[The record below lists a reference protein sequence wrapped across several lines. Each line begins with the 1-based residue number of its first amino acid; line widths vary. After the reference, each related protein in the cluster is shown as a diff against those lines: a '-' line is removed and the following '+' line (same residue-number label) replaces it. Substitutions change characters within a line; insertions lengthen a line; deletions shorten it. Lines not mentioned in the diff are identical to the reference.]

1 MTTWTAATLL
11 NDISEI
17 GRNPDGSYSRFCLLP
32 DEVALREW
40 FVAKATELGLTIVT
54 DMNANIWAWWG
65 IPGPMAVLTGSHLDS
80 VPGGGAYD
88 GPLGV
93 VSSLVAVA
101 KMKQAGVTPSKPFA
115 VVAMADEEGARFA
128 MPCLGSRLA
137 SGKLT
142 KADAHKL
149 IARDGQPLPDAWRE
163 AGLDPD
169 LIAPDDVLLH
179 AFCFVELHV
188 EQGRGLADLGYPVAI
203 ATAVRPHGRW
213 RAEFT
218 GQGNHAGTTLIP
230 DRHDPVVPVAETILA
245 ARGAAEREGCVT
257 TVGRISVEPG
267 GTNVI
272 ASAATMWL
280 DCRAEDPETVTRV
293 VEDIQKTSQE
303 AADKQGCR
311 VVWTRESWT
320 NRTVFD
326 DGLRNR
332 ILQVLGEDTPQL
344 STGAGHD
351 AATLAT
357 AIPTAMLFV
366 RNPTGASHC
375 RDESASDE
383 DCEAGAEALRAVLE
397 ELVR

>member
-1 MTTWTAATLL
+1 
-11 NDISEI
+11 
-17 GRNPDGSYSRFCLLP
+17 
-32 DEVALREW
+32 LREW
-40 FVAKATELGLTIVT
+40 FVTKATELALTIVT

-65 IPGPMAVLTGSHLDS
+65 MPGPEAVLTGSHLDS

-101 KMKQAGVTPSKPFA
+101 KMKEAGVEPSKPFA
-115 VVAMADEEGARFA
+115 VVAMADEEGARFG

-137 SGKLT
+137 SGKLS
-142 KADAHKL
+142 KDDARRL
-149 IARDGQPLPDAWRE
+149 VARDGQSLPDAWRE

-169 LIAPDDVLLH
+169 LIEPDDVLLD
-179 AFCFVELHV
+179 ASCFIELHV
-188 EQGRGLADLGYPVAI
+188 EQGRGLADLDHPVAI

-230 DRHDPVVPVAETILA
+230 DRHDPVIPVAETILA
-245 ARGAAEREGCVT
+245 SREAAEREGCVT
-257 TVGRISVEPG
+257 TVGRINVEPG

-272 ASAATMWL
+272 ASATTMWL
-280 DCRAEDPETVTRV
+280 DCRAEDPGTVTKV
-293 VEDIQKTSQE
+293 VEEIQKISAE
-303 AADKQGCR
+303 AADKQGCQ
-311 VVWTRESWT
+311 VVWARESWT
-320 NRTVFD
+320 DRTAFD
-326 DGLRNR
+326 DDLRHR
-332 ILQVLGEDTPQL
+332 MLQVLGEETPQL

-351 AATLAT
+351 AATLAAT
-357 AIPTAMLFV
+357 LPTGMLFV

-375 RDESASDE
+375 PAESASDE

-397 ELVR
+397 ELVK